1 MEPVSQL
8 HPSVTVSLL
17 FCLSLHLRSLS
28 LLSLLF
34 SSVLSPCFPPY
45 FSISLGLFY
54 FPFSTSSVSLAFSI
68 SASNLIHIC
77 LFCILSTLQAL
88 PAGDSPQSYTHVPNE
103 ETFPQDAEDGAS
115 LQAQLSACPP
125 TSAIW
130 FQLNC
135 T

>member
-34 SSVLSPCFPPY
+34 SSALSPCFPPY

-54 FPFSTSSVSLAFSI
+54 FPFSTSVSLAFSI
-68 SASNLIHIC
+68 SASNLIHVC
-77 LFCILSTLQAL
+77 LFCILSTLQTL
-88 PAGDSPQSYTHVPNE
+88 PARDSPQSYTHVPNE
-103 ETFPQDAEDGAS
+103 ETFPGLFRMEPVCRHSS
-115 LQAQLSACPP
+115 LHAHPP
-125 TSAIW
+125 QQ
-130 FQLNC
+130 FGFN
-135 T
+135 